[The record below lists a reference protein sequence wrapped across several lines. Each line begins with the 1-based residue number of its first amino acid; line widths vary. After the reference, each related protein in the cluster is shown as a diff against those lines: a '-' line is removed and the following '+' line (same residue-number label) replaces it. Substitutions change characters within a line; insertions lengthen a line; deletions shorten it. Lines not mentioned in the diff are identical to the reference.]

1 MQQRCGL
8 LSRPGKP
15 SSTGGERTVV
25 PDDGPGPRRDRFA
38 DWLNDLQREFHVKS
52 NVTRRPSPFNG
63 RLRKHQIGR
72 LTLLD
77 VSGSSYAA
85 SHAREGNADYVSV
98 LMSMRGATN
107 LVQRGYN
114 VVLNPGDYCIL
125 DSTIASQTTIPA
137 PFHNVVARMPVAD
150 VTSILPNW
158 QSSIGMVITGR
169 AGAGSVFFD
178 VVRSILR
185 QPGAIEVESHVG
197 IAHAAIDLFG
207 STLLALPHNRRP
219 SPSHMETF
227 HRTRIKAFVQ
237 ENLRDPDLDVDMVA
251 TRLGLSPRHIHRLF
265 KDEPQHLMHWVW
277 SERLRHCYA
286 DLSRESQRNK
296 TVAQIA
302 YNWGF
307 NDSAHFSR
315 AFRHRY
321 GEAPSEVREG
331 ALGK

>member
-1 MQQRCGL
+1 MEPKAET
-8 LSRPGKP
+8 RPGP
-15 SSTGGERTVV
+15 H
-25 PDDGPGPRRDRFA
+25 RDRFS
-38 DWLNDLQREFHVKS
+38 DWLDDVQREFHVKTDVIS
-52 NVTRRPSPFNG
+52 RSSSPFNG
-63 RLRKHQIGR
+63 KFRKLEIGR

-77 VSGSSYAA
+77 VTGQGYSA
-85 SHAREGNADYVSV
+85 SNARDGTATYVSV
-98 LMSMRGATN
+98 LMSLRGSTRM
-107 LVQRGYN
+107 VQKGYSAI
-114 VVLNPGDYCIL
+114 LNAGEYCVM
-125 DSTIASQTTIPA
+125 DSTLPSQTTIPV
-137 PFHNVVARMPVAD
+137 PFHNVVARIPVAD
-150 VTSILPNW
+150 VTPLLPNW
-158 QSSIGMVITGR
+158 QESIGTVIKGR

-178 VVRSILR
+178 LIRSILR
-185 QPGAIEVESHVG
+185 QPYALEPESHAG
-197 IAHAAIDLFG
+197 IAHATIDLFG
-207 STLLALPHNRRP
+207 TTLLALPHNRKP

-302 YNWGF
+302 YTWGF

-315 AFRHRY
+315 AFRQRY
-321 GEAPSEVREG
+321 GDAPSDVRER
-331 ALGK
+331 ALAK